1 MDGPSMKS
9 GQSGL
14 QAERE
19 RCDREI
25 AEFRRLLRAGH
36 PDVEG
41 VCRALVD
48 WTVERRII
56 DGLERTGTETDGSA
70 SDGGEYVETRTA
82 D

>member
-1 MDGPSMKS
+1 MKS
-9 GQSGL
+9 EQSGL

-25 AEFRRLLRAGH
+25 AEFRRLLKAGH

-41 VCRALVD
+41 LCRALID
-48 WTVERRII
+48 WRTERRII
-56 DGLERTGTETDGSA
+56 DGLKRTETETDGST

-82 D
+82 DQ